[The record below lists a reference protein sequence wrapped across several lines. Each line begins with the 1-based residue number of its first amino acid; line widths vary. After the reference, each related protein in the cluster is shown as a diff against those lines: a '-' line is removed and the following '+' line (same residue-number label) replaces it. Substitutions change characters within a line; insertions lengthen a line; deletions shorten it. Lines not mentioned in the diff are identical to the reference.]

1 MLLNTKM
8 KMKWLLFLF
17 IALSLSVFNRLKAQ
31 ELLSDTIG
39 NGKFIYIRDERVDLL
54 GKKMAEY
61 NEGLAEK
68 TKLVSGFR
76 LMVLNTTDR
85 NYAMKVRAALLQ
97 QYPDQKMYMVF
108 LTPYI
113 KIKLGNF
120 INKADAEKV
129 RKKILD
135 SKLLSSNI
143 YIVSELVELKP
154 KEKTANTEE

>member
-1 MLLNTKM
+1 M

-154 KEKTANTEE
+154 KEKTANTED

>member
-154 KEKTANTEE
+154 KEKTANTED

>member
-1 MLLNTKM
+1 MEIRVSL
-8 KMKWLLFLF
+8 
-17 IALSLSVFNRLKAQ
+17 LSLLILILQSFTEVKGQ
-31 ELLSDTIG
+31 DLLTDTLG
-39 NGKFIYIRDERVDLL
+39 NGKSIYIRDERVDLL

-61 NEGLAEK
+61 NESLAEK
-68 TKLVSGFR
+68 TKLVNGFR

-120 INKADAEKV
+120 INKVDAEKI

-135 SKLLSSNI
+135 SKLVSGNI
-143 YIVSELVELKP
+143 YILSEQVELKP
-154 KEKTANTEE
+154 KEKTAGTEE

>member
-1 MLLNTKM
+1 MEIRVSL
-8 KMKWLLFLF
+8 
-17 IALSLSVFNRLKAQ
+17 LSLLILILQSFTEVKGQ
-31 ELLSDTIG
+31 DLLTDTLG
-39 NGKFIYIRDERVDLL
+39 NGKSIYIRDERVDLL

-61 NEGLAEK
+61 NESLAEK
-68 TKLVSGFR
+68 TKLVNGFR

-120 INKADAEKV
+120 INKVDAEKI

-135 SKLLSSNI
+135 SKLVSGNI
-143 YIVSELVELKP
+143 YILSEQVELKP
-154 KEKTANTEE
+154 KEKAAGTEE

>member
-1 MLLNTKM
+1 M

-17 IALSLSVFNRLKAQ
+17 IALSLSVFNRVKAQ
-31 ELLSDTIG
+31 ELLTDTIG
-39 NGKFIYIRDERVDLL
+39 NGKSIYIRDERVDLL

-135 SKLLSSNI
+135 SKLVSSNI

>member
-1 MLLNTKM
+1 MQM
-8 KMKWLLFLF
+8 KVSL
-17 IALSLSVFNRLKAQ
+17 LSLLITMLFALTEVKGQ
-31 ELLSDTIG
+31 ELLTDTLG
-39 NGKFIYIRDERVDLL
+39 NGKSIYIRDERVDLL
-54 GKKMAEY
+54 GKKMVEY
-61 NEGLAEK
+61 NESLAEK
-68 TKLVSGFR
+68 TKLVNGFR
-76 LMVLNTTDR
+76 LMVLNTSDR

-154 KEKTANTEE
+154 KEKTANTED

>member
-1 MLLNTKM
+1 MEIRVSLLT
-8 KMKWLLFLF
+8 LLILILQSFTE
-17 IALSLSVFNRLKAQ
+17 VKGQ
-31 ELLSDTIG
+31 DLLTDTLG
-39 NGKFIYIRDERVDLL
+39 NGKSIYIRDERVDLL

-61 NEGLAEK
+61 NESLAEK
-68 TKLVSGFR
+68 TKLVNGFR

-120 INKADAEKV
+120 INKVDAEKI

-135 SKLLSSNI
+135 SKLVSGNI
-143 YIVSELVELKP
+143 YILSEQVELKP
-154 KEKTANTEE
+154 KEKTAGTEE

>member
-1 MLLNTKM
+1 MLPNTKM

-31 ELLSDTIG
+31 ELLTDTIG
-39 NGKFIYIRDERVDLL
+39 NGKSIYIRDERVDLL

-135 SKLLSSNI
+135 SKLVSSNI

>member
-1 MLLNTKM
+1 MEIRVPL
-8 KMKWLLFLF
+8 
-17 IALSLSVFNRLKAQ
+17 LSLLVLILQSLTEVKGQ
-31 ELLSDTIG
+31 DLLTDTLG
-39 NGKFIYIRDERVDLL
+39 NGKSIYIRDERVDLL

-61 NEGLAEK
+61 NESLAEK
-68 TKLVSGFR
+68 TKLVNGFR

-120 INKADAEKV
+120 ISKADAEKI

-135 SKLLSSNI
+135 SKLVSGNI
-143 YIVSELVELKP
+143 YILSEQVELKP
-154 KEKTANTEE
+154 KEKTAGTEE

>member
-1 MLLNTKM
+1 
-8 KMKWLLFLF
+8 MKWMLSLFM
-17 IALSLSVFNRLKAQ
+17 ALSLISFNGIKAQ
-31 ELLSDTIG
+31 AIIIDTIG
-39 NGKFIYIRDERVDLL
+39 NGNSIYIRDERVDLL

-120 INKADAEKV
+120 TIKAEAEKV

-135 SKLLSSNI
+135 SKLVSSNI

-154 KEKTANTEE
+154 KEKANNTEE

>member
-1 MLLNTKM
+1 MLPNTKM

-17 IALSLSVFNRLKAQ
+17 IALSLSVFNRVKAQ
-31 ELLSDTIG
+31 ELLTDTIG
-39 NGKFIYIRDERVDLL
+39 NGKSIYIRDERVDLL

-135 SKLLSSNI
+135 SKLVSSNI
-143 YIVSELVELKP
+143 YIVSELVEIKP
-154 KEKTANTEE
+154 KQKTTNTEE

>member
-1 MLLNTKM
+1 MQM
-8 KMKWLLFLF
+8 KVSL
-17 IALSLSVFNRLKAQ
+17 LSLLITTLFALTEVKGQ
-31 ELLSDTIG
+31 ELLTDTLG
-39 NGKFIYIRDERVDLL
+39 NGKSIYIRDGRVDLL
-54 GKKMAEY
+54 GKKMVEY
-61 NEGLAEK
+61 NESLAEK

-85 NYAMKVRAALLQ
+85 NYAMKVRATLLQ

-120 INKADAEKV
+120 ISKADAEKV

-135 SKLLSSNI
+135 SKLLNSNI
-143 YIVSELVELKP
+143 YIVSEQVELKP
-154 KEKTANTEE
+154 KEKTASTEE

>member
-1 MLLNTKM
+1 MEIRVSL
-8 KMKWLLFLF
+8 
-17 IALSLSVFNRLKAQ
+17 LSLLILILQSFTEVKGQ
-31 ELLSDTIG
+31 DLLTDTLG
-39 NGKFIYIRDERVDLL
+39 NGKSIYIRDERVDLL

-61 NEGLAEK
+61 NESLAEK
-68 TKLVSGFR
+68 TKLVNGFR

-120 INKADAEKV
+120 INKVDADKI

-135 SKLLSSNI
+135 SKLVSGNI
-143 YIVSELVELKP
+143 YILSEQVELKP
-154 KEKTANTEE
+154 KEKTAGTEE

>member
-1 MLLNTKM
+1 MLPNTKM

-17 IALSLSVFNRLKAQ
+17 IALSLSVFNRVKAQ
-31 ELLSDTIG
+31 ELLTDTIG
-39 NGKFIYIRDERVDLL
+39 NGKSIYIRDERVDLL

-135 SKLLSSNI
+135 SKLVSSNI

>member
-1 MLLNTKM
+1 M

-17 IALSLSVFNRLKAQ
+17 IALSLSVFNRVKAQ
-31 ELLSDTIG
+31 ELLTDTIG
-39 NGKFIYIRDERVDLL
+39 NGKSIYIRDERVDLL

-135 SKLLSSNI
+135 SKLVSSNI

-154 KEKTANTEE
+154 KEKTTNTEE

>member
-1 MLLNTKM
+1 MLPNTKM

-17 IALSLSVFNRLKAQ
+17 IALSLSVFNRVKAQ
-31 ELLSDTIG
+31 ELLTDTIG
-39 NGKFIYIRDERVDLL
+39 NGKSIYIRDERVDLL

-135 SKLLSSNI
+135 SKLVSSNI

-154 KEKTANTEE
+154 KEKTTNTEE

>member
-1 MLLNTKM
+1 ME
-8 KMKWLLFLF
+8 
-17 IALSLSVFNRLKAQ
+17 IRVP
-31 ELLSDTIG
+31 LLSFLILILQSLTEVKGQDLLTDTLG
-39 NGKFIYIRDERVDLL
+39 NGKSIYIRDERVDLL

-61 NEGLAEK
+61 NESLAEK
-68 TKLVSGFR
+68 TKLVNGFR

-120 INKADAEKV
+120 ISKADAEKI

-135 SKLLSSNI
+135 SKLVSGNI
-143 YIVSELVELKP
+143 YILSEQVELKP
-154 KEKTANTEE
+154 KEKTAGTEE